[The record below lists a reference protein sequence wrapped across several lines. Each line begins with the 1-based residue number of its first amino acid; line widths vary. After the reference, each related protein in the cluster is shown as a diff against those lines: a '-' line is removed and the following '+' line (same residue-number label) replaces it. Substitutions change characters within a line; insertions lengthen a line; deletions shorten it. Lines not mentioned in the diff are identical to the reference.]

1 MLRCALACALAHH
14 LLPHHL
20 LASPV
25 PNYTLYSKV
34 GTALIVFV
42 QAARRGQVKEVA
54 TSTVGCGILG
64 TMGNKGGV
72 GIRFVLNGLSL
83 ALTSS
88 HLNSGQEK
96 LKRRNQDSRDIMQ
109 RLAFGDNQL
118 PLRSHDVVLWCGDLN
133 YRIDLPADELIE
145 LMKAGHT
152 VKPENWMQL
161 AEDSDQLLL
170 ARQSKDAF
178 VGWEEAPLTF
188 VPTYKYINGTD
199 QHDPKRAPAW
209 TDRIL
214 WKGTEGIYSQR
225 IKCDWY
231 GRHELLASDHKP
243 VTGIFSIAHEIID
256 LVKQAD
262 VLATVMKEQ
271 DAWENDLIPQISLA
285 KTSLDFDE
293 VAYQEQRE
301 ETFTVV
307 NDGLTLVAFE
317 FVPRGSVDARVS
329 LPWYSLHPLKGSLA
343 PGTSCEV
350 SVSLRVTEESVH
362 VAHSSPSLEDIVV
375 LHLQNGRDYFI
386 TLNGTMKPTL
396 FGRSLEELCSQL
408 PADMAGPG
416 GSASLP
422 IPGVLWKLVDS
433 LNNRIGEAGTKN
445 WFLEGGDDEE
455 MARIREAMSHDG
467 DLDGFGT
474 TSLAHSLVSFLEALP
489 EPILPEEVALQLQVR
504 KVRNA
509 VEEQKVM
516 GFLSTPHYNTFIY
529 VMSFL
534 RELLQTANDNET
546 TSLLTAESLAFVFA
560 NAFCS
565 RGSANKNSPTS
576 PRARG
581 NTEVNAGVVQFIG
594 RFL

>member
-1 MLRCALACALAHH
+1 
-14 LLPHHL
+14 
-20 LASPV
+20 
-25 PNYTLYSKV
+25 
-34 GTALIVFV
+34 
-42 QAARRGQVKEVA
+42 
-54 TSTVGCGILG
+54 
-64 TMGNKGGV
+64 
-72 GIRFVLNGLSL
+72 
-83 ALTSS
+83 
-88 HLNSGQEK
+88 
-96 LKRRNQDSRDIMQ
+96 
-109 RLAFGDNQL
+109 
-118 PLRSHDVVLWCGDLN
+118 
-133 YRIDLPADELIE
+133 
-145 LMKAGHT
+145 
-152 VKPENWMQL
+152 
-161 AEDSDQLLL
+161 
-170 ARQSKDAF
+170 
-178 VGWEEAPLTF
+178 
-188 VPTYKYINGTD
+188 
-199 QHDPKRAPAW
+199 
-209 TDRIL
+209 
-214 WKGTEGIYSQR
+214 
-225 IKCDWY
+225 
-231 GRHELLASDHKP
+231 
-243 VTGIFSIAHEIID
+243 
-256 LVKQAD
+256 
-262 VLATVMKEQ
+262 
-271 DAWENDLIPQISLA
+271 
-285 KTSLDFDE
+285 
-293 VAYQEQRE
+293 
-301 ETFTVV
+301 VV

-504 KVRNA
+504 KVSNA

-565 RGSANKNSPTS
+565 RGSASKNSPTS